1 MSLCFYSIK
10 AKLFNKSCRELE
22 NEGIKDF
29 TFEQLKNK
37 MSHQGNGNYYK
48 QLINYKGME
57 FFNRKLMM
65 DYESYKKDGTLLENN
80 PFSEEYFNKLKR
92 YCTTEEEKKIVD
104 DPEWRK
110 WFIDIT
116 IKASEEII
124 V

>member
-48 QLINYKGME
+48 QLINYKGMDLLSKDSMITNINDVE
-57 FFNRKLMM
+57 SILASKYNSLIAFNM
-65 DYESYKKDGTLLENN
+65 
-80 PFSEEYFNKLKR
+80 
-92 YCTTEEEKKIVD
+92 KI
-104 DPEWRK
+104 
-110 WFIDIT
+110 T
-116 IKASEEII
+116 
-124 V
+124 